1 MPQTARAQTAVTPRP
16 VAQPPLYSQYS
27 GSDLLQLK
35 NEWDRSAVR
44 SQFLDRYPEEAPDL
58 RENRWTEKKH
68 YNYREVL
75 VPPQAFM
82 TRT

>member
-1 MPQTARAQTAVTPRP
+1 MPQTARAQTAATPRP
-16 VAQPPLYSQYS
+16 VAQAPVYPQFS

-44 SQFLDRYPEEAPDL
+44 CQFLDRFPEEAPDL

-75 VPPQAFM
+75 VPPLALM